1 MTGGANHERTPA
13 QAARDVEAI
22 GALSRI
28 DDQVVQKALG
38 IPKNGRVFDLGLELN
53 SRIPHNPEFVRF
65 AMAFTHTP
73 EVTGKASAF
82 QYSVESIF
90 GALHIGTHI
99 DAFIHVQKQGRIFGG
114 HLAGDARDDRGW
126 KRHGIETVPPI
137 LGRAICLDIP
147 RLKGLERLPDRYEI
161 TIDDL
166 KHELARTRCTVQS
179 GDIVLVRTGK
189 IQDFDNE
196 PAFQAAEPGV
206 GRKAALWLYDAGM
219 DVLVCDTTG
228 TEPLPFDDPEVTTH
242 GAMLVESGVHLIE
255 NLYLEEVAR
264 EGISEGLFIALP
276 LKITG
281 ATGSWLRPVL
291 LV

>member
-1 MTGGANHERTPA
+1 VTSDRSPI
-13 QAARDVEAI
+13 AADAEAI

-28 DDQVVQKALG
+28 DSRVVQNALG

-53 SRIPHNPEFVRF
+53 ARIPHNPEFVRF
-65 AMAFTHTP
+65 ALAFTHTP
-73 EVTGKASAF
+73 EITGKASPF
-82 QYSVESIF
+82 QYAVESIF

-99 DAFIHVQKQGRIFGG
+99 DAFIHVQKEGRIYGG
-114 HLAGDARDDRGW
+114 HLAKDSRDDRGW
-126 KRHGIETVPPI
+126 QRHGVETVPPI
-137 LGRAICLDIP
+137 VGRAICLDIP
-147 RLKGLERLPDRYEI
+147 RLKGIDRLPDRYEI

-166 KHELARTRCTVQS
+166 KQELARIGCTVRS
-179 GDIVLVRTGK
+179 GDIVVVRTGK

-196 PAFQAAEPGV
+196 AAFQAAEPGV
-206 GRKAALWLYDAGM
+206 GRKAALWLYEAGM
-219 DVLVCDTTG
+219 AVLGTDTTG
-228 TEPLPFDDPEVTTH
+228 TEPLPFDDPAVTTH
-242 GAMLVESGVHLIE
+242 AAMLVESGVHLIE

-281 ATGSWLRPVL
+281 ATGSWLRPIL

>member
-1 MTGGANHERTPA
+1 MTGDRART
-13 QAARDVEAI
+13 ARDAEAI

-28 DDQVVQKALG
+28 DSRIVQNALG

-53 SRIPHNPEFVRF
+53 ARIPHNPEFVRF
-65 AMAFTHTP
+65 ALAFTHTP
-73 EVTGKASAF
+73 EITSKASPF
-82 QYSVESIF
+82 QYAVESIF

-99 DAFIHVQKQGRIFGG
+99 DAFIHVQKEGRIYGG
-114 HLAGDARDDRGW
+114 HLAKDSRDDRGW
-126 KRHGIETVPPI
+126 QRHGVETVPPI
-137 LGRAICLDIP
+137 VGRAICLDIP
-147 RLKGLERLPDRYEI
+147 RLKGIDRLPDRYEI

-166 KHELARTRCTVQS
+166 KQELGRIGCTVRS

-196 PAFQAAEPGV
+196 AAFQAAEPGV
-206 GRKAALWLYDAGM
+206 GRKAALWLYEAGM
-219 DVLVCDTTG
+219 AVLGTDTTG
-228 TEPLPFDDPEVTTH
+228 TEPLPFDDPAVTTH
-242 GAMLVESGVHLIE
+242 AAMLVESGVHLIE

-281 ATGSWLRPVL
+281 ATGSWLRPIL